1 MVIIYSSLGKKK
13 RDPDEKWNKWLTG
26 ACVRLNG
33 ETEQKVKEKTPSIS
47 VFTVIELQQTLHSN
61 YVAVQKKRKEGC
73 PVLLLHN
80 RDGVRIFFCV
90 ISLNSLALSAEA
102 AANWPRVQLVIFFSF
117 VTLLLRGLP
126 FFLLHS
132 IQIAIIL
139 TEEGRNVLHADFWR
153 HTHIL
158 LWC

>member
-1 MVIIYSSLGKKK
+1 
-13 RDPDEKWNKWLTG
+13 LTG

-33 ETEQKVKEKTPSIS
+33 ETEQKVKEKTPSIY

-61 YVAVQKKRKEGC
+61 YVAVQKKGKGGR
-73 PVLLLHN
+73 PVLLPHN

-90 ISLNSLALSAEA
+90 ISLNSLAFVS
-102 AANWPRVQLVIFFSF
+102 RGSSQLATCPARHFLFICYV
-117 VTLLLRGLP
+117 VTWFAL

-139 TEEGRNVLHADFWR
+139 TEKGRNVLHADF
-153 HTHIL
+153 
-158 LWC
+158 